1 MSEDAIIIIYVSQ
14 ITSVIEHFSMCGVWV
29 TIFFL
34 NYISFVHFLVRM
46 FSWFIRL
53 LYRWYAKYIPLL
65 LVFKLSHGVL
75 SLQKLKF
82 YFGYQLS

>member
-34 NYISFVHFLVRM
+34 ITYPLYIFLLEC
-46 FSWFIRL
+46 FL
-53 LYRWYAKYIPLL
+53 DL
-65 LVFKLSHGVL
+65 
-75 SLQKLKF
+75 
-82 YFGYQLS
+82 